1 MKENLPPQI
10 VIDQNDNR
18 FPKRLVA
25 LLGKRAPERLH
36 LRGNLALLEH
46 HAISFCGARNA
57 SEKGIEAAALC
68 ARTAVRNEFVVTSGN
83 ARGVDR
89 ATHREALAAGGA
101 TILVL
106 PEGMDNFR
114 IAAELKDVWDW
125 DRVLVIS
132 QFEPSTVWKSYHAMD
147 RNKIIMALSCAM
159 IVVEAGEKGGTR
171 AAGEDALR
179 LRIPLFA
186 IDYGFDE
193 TIAPGNRVLIDR
205 GAKRLKKSRETGEPN
220 LSTLLLDAS
229 EFCSSDR
236 LISLSE
242 SVVTEQRMLI

>member
-1 MKENLPPQI
+1 MKSGFPP
-10 VIDQNDNR
+10 VFTVEREDGLY
-18 FPKRLVA
+18 PEKLSA
-25 LLGKRAPERLH
+25 LLGKHAPDRLF
-36 LRGNLALLEH
+36 LMGNLDLIGRHAL
-46 HAISFCGARNA
+46 SFCGARNA

-68 ARTAVRNEFVVTSGN
+68 ARTAVKNHFVITSGN

-89 ATHREALAAGGA
+89 ATHREALECGGA

-106 PEGMDNFR
+106 PEGMNHFR
-114 IAAELKDVWDW
+114 IAPELKDVWDW

-132 QFEPSTVWKSYHAMD
+132 QFEPQTVWKSYHAMD
-147 RNKIIMALSCAM
+147 RNKVIMALSCAM

-193 TIAPGNRVLIDR
+193 TIAPGNRVLIGK
-205 GAKRLKKSRETGEPN
+205 GAKRLKKSSKTGEPN
-220 LSTLLLDAS
+220 LSTLLRDAS
-229 EFCSSDR
+229 EFCTSDR
-236 LISLSE
+236 MTLKPDKEL
-242 SVVTEQRMLI
+242 VQHQLL